1 MATRT
6 KKETITM
13 NTLHPQT
20 STQEAATEL
29 DELYGRYM
37 AAVNMGGGEQYGEQ
51 SLAAQW
57 AWEEYQAAMIYRTY
71 ERVMVVKTEV
81 AA

>member
-1 MATRT
+1 
-6 KKETITM
+6 M

-37 AAVNMGGGEQYGEQ
+37 AAVNANGGEGYGEH
-51 SLAAQW
+51 SLEAKQAWQEYKAAQ
-57 AWEEYQAAMIYRTY
+57 IYK
-71 ERVMVVKTEV
+71 EQQSNESKSK
-81 AA
+81 

>member
-1 MATRT
+1 
-6 KKETITM
+6 
-13 NTLHPQT
+13 
-20 STQEAATEL
+20 
-29 DELYGRYM
+29 
-37 AAVNMGGGEQYGEQ
+37 MGGGEQYGEQ

-71 ERVMVVKTEV
+71 ERVMVVDAEV

>member
-6 KKETITM
+6 KKETTTM
-13 NTLHPQT
+13 NTLHPQH
-20 STQEAATEL
+20 TQEAATEL

-57 AWEEYQAAMIYRTY
+57 AWEKYQAARVAQDIEQTQFDASIY
-71 ERVMVVKTEV
+71 
-81 AA
+81 AQ

>member
-6 KKETITM
+6 KKETTTM
-13 NTLHPQT
+13 NTLHPQY
-20 STQEAATEL
+20 TQEAATEL

-71 ERVMVVKTEV
+71 ERVMVVDAEV